1 MAACSAA
8 SVEEKAM
15 AYVNM
20 MPSELAAKYTREK
33 FWLQKTV
40 FDILSERAAAHP
52 DRLAIKDHHGTITYG
67 ALKDKIERAAQFYR
81 AIGIK
86 RGDVVTIQLPN
97 RVEFVIAFIALEL
110 LGAIANKVNPD
121 FRTREL
127 DYMLKFSG
135 SSAYVF
141 PKAWKD
147 FDYASMAK
155 SLQQTNPELKRLI
168 VVGGAVEGMHDF
180 DGGVGAAS
188 PIAAA
193 DKVHMDP
200 NEVCRMCFTSGTTG
214 NPKCALHSF
223 NTTLYAVDLLNHDM
237 QVTEA
242 EVFLVFLPL
251 GLNWGYITLLQSIL
265 AGAKLVLME
274 RFDPRAALELIQ
286 NERVTYIPTAP
297 AGLVGLLNAPGTADF
312 DVSSLRVV
320 ITGGASA
327 AVETIREYQKRMK
340 GHLIELYG
348 MLEAGFQTY
357 TRFTDDPQ
365 KVNGT
370 IGRPVRAMELRIVDT
385 QGNDVPRG
393 DIGELMSR
401 GPSVHLGYHNNPNAN
416 AQAFDS
422 KGWFRT
428 GDLGRVVDADGNVQI
443 TGRSKEII
451 NRGGKKFFPREVE
464 EILYTHPQVMHAAMI
479 GIPDV
484 RLGERNCLCLVPKG
498 DVVPTIAELVAFLR
512 DQVAD
517 YKLPESV
524 ECFSELPMTG
534 SGKIQRHVLRD
545 LVMQRHSAPGFPST
559 AAIKVN
565 T

>member
-1 MAACSAA
+1 
-8 SVEEKAM
+8 M

-20 MPSELAAKYTREK
+20 MPAELAAKYTRERL
-33 FWLQKTV
+33 WLQKTV
-40 FDILSERAAAHP
+40 FDILAERAATHP
-52 DRLAIKDHHGTITYG
+52 DRVAIKDQNGAITYG
-67 ALKDKIERAAQFYR
+67 ALKERIERAAQFYR
-81 AIGIK
+81 LIGIK
-86 RGDVVTIQLPN
+86 PGDVVTIQLPN
-97 RVEFVIAFIALEL
+97 RVQFAVAFIALEL

-121 FRTREL
+121 FRAREL

-141 PKAWKD
+141 PKEWKD
-147 FDYASMAK
+147 FDYAGMARG
-155 SLQQTNPELKRLI
+155 LQKENPELKRLI
-168 VVGGAVEGMHDF
+168 VVGGTVEGMRDF
-180 DGGVGAAS
+180 DAGVTATA
-188 PIAAA
+188 PIADA

-237 QVTEA
+237 QVTER

-251 GLNWGYITLLQSIL
+251 GLNWGYITMLQSIL
-265 AGAKLVLME
+265 AGATLVLME
-274 RFDPRAALELIQ
+274 RFNPRAALELIQ

-297 AGLVGLLNAPGTADF
+297 AGLVGLLNAHGAETF

-320 ITGGASA
+320 VTGGASA

-357 TRFTDDPQ
+357 TRFSDDPE

-370 IGRPVRAMELRIVDT
+370 IGRPVRAMELRIVDSE
-385 QGNDVPRG
+385 GNDVPNG
-393 DIGELMSR
+393 EIGELMSR
-401 GPSVHLGYHNNPNAN
+401 GPSIHLGYHDNPEAN
-416 AQAFDS
+416 RQAFNS
-422 KGWFRT
+422 EGWFRT
-428 GDLGRVVDADGNVQI
+428 GDLGRVVDSDGNVQI

-464 EILYTHPQVMHAAMI
+464 EILYTHPQVLHAAMI
-479 GIPDV
+479 GMPDV
-484 RLGERNCLCLVPKG
+484 RLGERNCLCVVPKG
-498 DVVPTIAELVAFLR
+498 AVVPTVDEFVAFLR

-524 ECFSELPMTG
+524 EQFSELPMTG

-545 LVMQRHSAPGFPST
+545 LVMKRRGADVG
-559 AAIKVN
+559 
-565 T
+565 

>member
-1 MAACSAA
+1 
-8 SVEEKAM
+8 M

-20 MPSELAAKYTREK
+20 MPAELAEKYTREK
-33 FWLQKTV
+33 LWMQKTA
-40 FDILSERAAAHP
+40 FDILAEQAGKHP
-52 DRLAIKDHHGTITYG
+52 DRIAIKDQRGAIRYG
-67 ALKDKIERAAQFYR
+67 ALRDRIERAAQFYR
-81 AIGIK
+81 SIGIT

-97 RVEFVIAFIALEL
+97 RIEFAVAFIALEL

-121 FRTREL
+121 FRAREL
-127 DYMLKFSG
+127 SYMLTFSG

-141 PKAWKD
+141 PKEWKD
-147 FDYASMAK
+147 FDYAGMARG
-155 SLQQTNPELKRLI
+155 LQRDNPDIKRLI
-168 VVGGAVEGMHDF
+168 VVGGAVDGMHDF
-180 DGGVGAAS
+180 DSGVAAAA
-188 PIAAA
+188 PIAPT

-214 NPKCALHSF
+214 DPKCALHSF
-223 NTTLYAVDLLNHDM
+223 NTTLYPVELLNHDM
-237 QVTEA
+237 EVTER
-242 EVFLVFLPL
+242 EVFLAFLPL
-251 GLNWGYITLLQSIL
+251 GLNWGYFTLLQSIL
-265 AGAKLVLME
+265 AGGTLVLME
-274 RFDPRAALELIQ
+274 RFSPRAALELIQ
-286 NERVTYIPTAP
+286 NERVSYIPTAP
-297 AGLVGLLNAPGTADF
+297 AGLVGLLNAPDAETY

-370 IGRPVRAMELRIVDT
+370 IGRPVHAMELRMVDAE
-385 QGNDVPRG
+385 GNDVPVG
-393 DIGELMSR
+393 EIGELMSR
-401 GPSVHLGYHNNPNAN
+401 GPSIHLGYHNNPNAN
-416 AQAFDS
+416 AIAFNDE
-422 KGWFRT
+422 GWFRT

-464 EILYTHPQVMHAAMI
+464 EILYTHPAVMHAAMI
-479 GIPDV
+479 GMPDA
-484 RLGERNCLCLVPKG
+484 RLGERNCLCVVPKG
-498 DVVPTIAELVAFLR
+498 DAVPTLDEFIAFLR

-524 ECFSELPMTG
+524 ERFSELPMTG
-534 SGKIQRHVLRD
+534 TGKIQRHVLRD
-545 LVMQRHSAPGFPST
+545 VVSQRR
-559 AAIKVN
+559 AATN
-565 T
+565 Q

>member
-1 MAACSAA
+1 
-8 SVEEKAM
+8 M

-20 MPSELAAKYTREK
+20 MPAELAAKYTQEK
-33 FWLQKTV
+33 LWMQKTV
-40 FDILSERAAAHP
+40 FDILAEQVSKHP
-52 DRLAIKDHHGTITYG
+52 SRIAIKDQHSAISYG
-67 ALKDKIERAAQFYR
+67 ELKDRIERAAQFYR
-81 AIGIK
+81 SIGIK

-97 RVEFVIAFIALEL
+97 RIEFAVAFIALEL
-110 LGAIANKVNPD
+110 LGAIANKINPD
-121 FRTREL
+121 FRAREL
-127 DYMLKFSG
+127 SYMLKFSG

-141 PKAWKD
+141 PEQWKD
-147 FDYASMAK
+147 FDYAGMARGLQRENP
-155 SLQQTNPELKRLI
+155 SLKQLI
-168 VVGGAVEGMHDF
+168 VVGGPVEGMHDF
-180 DGGVGAAS
+180 DSGIAAAT
-188 PIAAA
+188 PIALA

-214 NPKCALHSF
+214 DPKCALHNF
-223 NTTLYAVDLLNHDM
+223 NTTLYAVELLNHDM
-237 QVTEA
+237 EVTEN
-242 EVFLVFLPL
+242 EVFLAFLPL

-265 AGAKLVLME
+265 AGGTLVLME
-274 RFDPRAALELIQ
+274 RFSPRAALELIQ
-286 NERVTYIPTAP
+286 NERVSYIPTAP
-297 AGLVGLLNAPGTADF
+297 AALVGLLNAPGAETF

-370 IGRPVRAMELRIVDT
+370 IGRPVRAMELRIVDAD
-385 QGNDVPRG
+385 GNDVPSG
-393 DIGELMSR
+393 ETGELMSR
-401 GPSVHLGYHNNPNAN
+401 GPSIHLGYHNNPNAN
-416 AQAFDS
+416 AAAFNS
-422 KGWFRT
+422 EGWFRT

-464 EILYTHPQVMHAAMI
+464 EILYTHPSVKHAAMI
-479 GIPDV
+479 GMPDA
-484 RLGERNCLCLVPKG
+484 RLGERNCLCIVPKG
-498 DVVPTIAELVAFLR
+498 DVVPTVDEFVDFLR

-524 ECFSELPMTG
+524 ERFSELPMTG
-534 SGKIQRHVLRD
+534 TGKIQRHVLRD
-545 LVMQRHSAPGFPST
+545 MVSQRR
-559 AAIKVN
+559 AAASK
-565 T
+565 

>member
-1 MAACSAA
+1 
-8 SVEEKAM
+8 M

-20 MPSELAAKYTREK
+20 MPAALAQKYIREK
-33 FWLQKTV
+33 LWLDRTV
-40 FDILSERAAAHP
+40 FDILDERATAHP
-52 DRLAIKDHHGTITYG
+52 RRVAIKDRSGATTYG
-67 ALKDKIERAAQFYR
+67 QLKDRIERAAQFYR
-81 AIGIK
+81 SIGIRK
-86 RGDVVTIQLPN
+86 GDVVTIQLPN
-97 RVEFVIAFIALEL
+97 RVEFAVAFIALEL

-121 FRTREL
+121 FRAREL

-141 PKAWKD
+141 PKEWKD
-147 FDYASMAK
+147 FDYAGMARG
-155 SLQQTNPELKRLI
+155 LAQGNLDLKRLI
-168 VVGGAVEGMHDF
+168 VLGGAVQGMYDF
-180 DGGVGAAS
+180 DAGVAAAP
-188 PIAAA
+188 PIATA
-193 DKVHMDP
+193 DRVHMDP

-223 NTTLYAVDLLNHDM
+223 NTTLYAVDLLNTDM
-237 QVTEA
+237 QVTER
-242 EVFLVFLPL
+242 EVMLVFLPL
-251 GLNWGYITLLQSIL
+251 GLNWGYITLLQNIL
-265 AGAKLVLME
+265 AGGRLVLME
-274 RFDPRAALELIQ
+274 RFNPRAALELIQ

-297 AGLVGLLNAPGTADF
+297 AGLVALLNAPDSKSF

-370 IGRPVRAMELRIVDT
+370 IGRPVRAMELRIVDA
-385 QGNDVPRG
+385 QGNDVPPG
-393 DIGELMSR
+393 EIGELMSR
-401 GPSVHLGYHNNPNAN
+401 GPSIHLGYHNNPAAN
-416 AQAFDS
+416 AAAFNDE
-422 KGWFRT
+422 GWFRT

-464 EILYTHPQVMHAAMI
+464 EILYTHPGVMHAAMI
-479 GIPDV
+479 GMPDP
-484 RLGERNCLCLVPKG
+484 RFGERNCLCVVPKG
-498 DVVPTIAELVAFLR
+498 DKAPTLEEFVAFLR

-524 ECFSELPMTG
+524 EEFSELPMTG

-545 LVMQRHSAPGFPST
+545 LVMKRREIASR
-559 AAIKVN
+559 
-565 T
+565 

>member
-1 MAACSAA
+1 M
-8 SVEEKAM
+8 V
-15 AYVNM
+15 YVNM
-20 MPSELAAKYTREK
+20 MPAELAAKYTREK
-33 FWLQKTV
+33 LWLQKTV
-40 FDILSERAAAHP
+40 FDILAERAAAHP
-52 DRLAIKDHHGTITYG
+52 DRIAIKDQNGAISYG
-67 ALKDKIERAAQFYR
+67 ALKDRIARAAQFYR
-81 AIGIK
+81 SIGVG

-97 RVEFVIAFIALEL
+97 RVEFVVAFIALEL

-121 FRTREL
+121 FRAREL

-141 PKAWKD
+141 PKGWKD
-147 FDYASMAK
+147 FDYAGMAQG
-155 SLQQTNPELKRLI
+155 LQRANPALKRLI

-180 DGGVGAAS
+180 DGGVAA
-188 PIAAA
+188 AAPLSA

-237 QVTEA
+237 KVTER
-242 EVFLVFLPL
+242 EIFLVFLPL
-251 GLNWGYITLLQSIL
+251 GLNWGYITMLQSIL
-265 AGAKLVLME
+265 AGATLVLME
-274 RFDPRAALELIQ
+274 RFNPRAALKLIQ

-297 AGLVGLLNAPGTADF
+297 AGLVGLLNAPGAETF

-357 TRFTDDPQ
+357 TRFSDDPE

-370 IGRPVRAMELRIVDT
+370 IGRPVRAMELRIVDSE
-385 QGNDVPRG
+385 GNDVPNG
-393 DIGELMSR
+393 EIGELMSR
-401 GPSVHLGYHNNPNAN
+401 GPSIHLGYHNNPDAN
-416 AQAFDS
+416 RQAFNS
-422 KGWFRT
+422 EGWFRT
-428 GDLGRVVDADGNVQI
+428 GDLGRVVDTDGNVQI

-479 GIPDV
+479 GMPDV
-484 RLGERNCLCLVPKG
+484 RLGERNCLCVVPKG
-498 DVVPTIAELVAFLR
+498 DVVPTVDEFVAFLR

-524 ECFSELPMTG
+524 EQFGELPMTG

-545 LVMQRHSAPGFPST
+545 LVMERRRIADR
-559 AAIKVN
+559 
-565 T
+565 

>member
-1 MAACSAA
+1 M
-8 SVEEKAM
+8 V
-15 AYVNM
+15 YVNM
-20 MPSELAAKYTREK
+20 MPAELAAKYTREK
-33 FWLQKTV
+33 LWLQKTV
-40 FDILSERAAAHP
+40 FDILAERAAAHP
-52 DRLAIKDHHGTITYG
+52 DRIAIKDQNGAISYG
-67 ALKDKIERAAQFYR
+67 ALKDRIARAAQFYR
-81 AIGIK
+81 SIGVG

-97 RVEFVIAFIALEL
+97 RVEFVVAFIALEL

-121 FRTREL
+121 FRAREL

-141 PKAWKD
+141 PKGWKD
-147 FDYASMAK
+147 FDYAGMAQG
-155 SLQQTNPELKRLI
+155 LQRANPALKRLI

-180 DGGVGAAS
+180 DGGVAA
-188 PIAAA
+188 AAPLSA

-237 QVTEA
+237 KVTER
-242 EVFLVFLPL
+242 EIFLVFLPL
-251 GLNWGYITLLQSIL
+251 GLNWGYITMLQSIL
-265 AGAKLVLME
+265 AGATLVLME
-274 RFDPRAALELIQ
+274 RFNPRAALELIQ

-297 AGLVGLLNAPGTADF
+297 AGLVGLLNAPGAETF

-357 TRFTDDPQ
+357 TRFSDDPE

-370 IGRPVRAMELRIVDT
+370 IGRPVRAMELRIVDSE
-385 QGNDVPRG
+385 GNDVPNG
-393 DIGELMSR
+393 EIGELMSR
-401 GPSVHLGYHNNPNAN
+401 GPSIHLGYHNNPDAN
-416 AQAFDS
+416 RQAFNS
-422 KGWFRT
+422 EGWFRT
-428 GDLGRVVDADGNVQI
+428 GDLGRVVDTDGNVQI

-479 GIPDV
+479 GMPDV
-484 RLGERNCLCLVPKG
+484 RLGERNCLCVVPKG
-498 DVVPTIAELVAFLR
+498 DVVPTVDEFVAFLR

-524 ECFSELPMTG
+524 EQFGELPMTG

-545 LVMQRHSAPGFPST
+545 LVMERRRIADR
-559 AAIKVN
+559 
-565 T
+565 

>member
-1 MAACSAA
+1 
-8 SVEEKAM
+8 M

-20 MPSELAAKYTREK
+20 MPAELAAKYTRERL
-33 FWLQKTV
+33 WLQKTV
-40 FDILSERAAAHP
+40 FDILAERAATHP
-52 DRLAIKDHHGTITYG
+52 DRVAIKDQNGAITYG
-67 ALKDKIERAAQFYR
+67 ALKERIERAAQFYR
-81 AIGIK
+81 LIGIK
-86 RGDVVTIQLPN
+86 PGDVVTIQLPN
-97 RVEFVIAFIALEL
+97 RVQFAVAFIALEL

-121 FRTREL
+121 FRAREL

-141 PKAWKD
+141 PKEWKD
-147 FDYASMAK
+147 FDYAGMARG
-155 SLQQTNPELKRLI
+155 LQKENPELKRLI
-168 VVGGAVEGMHDF
+168 VVGGTVEGMHDF
-180 DGGVGAAS
+180 DAGVAAAA
-188 PIAAA
+188 PIADA

-237 QVTEA
+237 QVTER

-251 GLNWGYITLLQSIL
+251 GLNWGYITMLQGIL
-265 AGAKLVLME
+265 AGATLVLIE
-274 RFDPRAALELIQ
+274 RFNPRAALELIQ

-297 AGLVGLLNAPGTADF
+297 AGLVGLLNAPGAETF

-357 TRFTDDPQ
+357 TRFSDDPE

-370 IGRPVRAMELRIVDT
+370 IGRPVRAMELRIVDSE
-385 QGNDVPRG
+385 GNDVPNG
-393 DIGELMSR
+393 EIGELMSR
-401 GPSVHLGYHNNPNAN
+401 GPSIHLGYHNNSDAN
-416 AQAFDS
+416 RQAFS
-422 KGWFRT
+422 SEGWFRT
-428 GDLGRVVDADGNVQI
+428 GDLGRVVDTDGNVQI

-479 GIPDV
+479 GMPDV
-484 RLGERNCLCLVPKG
+484 RLGERNCLCVVPKG
-498 DVVPTIAELVAFLR
+498 DVVPTVDEFVAFLR

-524 ECFSELPMTG
+524 EQFSELPMTG

-545 LVMQRHSAPGFPST
+545 LVMKRRGAG
-559 AAIKVN
+559 AR
-565 T
+565 

>member
-1 MAACSAA
+1 
-8 SVEEKAM
+8 M

-20 MPSELAAKYTREK
+20 MPDALAEKYTREK
-33 FWLQKTV
+33 LWLQKTV
-40 FDILSERAAAHP
+40 FDVLAEQATAHP
-52 DRLAIKDHHGTITYG
+52 DRIAIKDHKGAISYG
-67 ALKDKIERAAQFYR
+67 ALKDRIERAAQFYR
-81 AIGIK
+81 SIGIR

-97 RVEFVIAFIALEL
+97 RIDFAVAFIALEL

-121 FRTREL
+121 FRAREL

-141 PKAWKD
+141 PREWKD
-147 FDYASMAK
+147 FDYAGMARG
-155 SLQQTNPELKRLI
+155 LQQANAELKRLI
-168 VVGGAVEGMHDF
+168 VVGGAIEGMHDF
-180 DGGVGAAS
+180 DSGVAAS
-188 PIAAA
+188 APIAAA

-223 NTTLYAVDLLNHDM
+223 NTTLYAVELLNTDM
-237 QVTEA
+237 QVTER
-242 EVFLVFLPL
+242 EVFLAFLPL

-265 AGAKLVLME
+265 AGATLVLME
-274 RFDPRAALELIQ
+274 RFNPRAALELIQ

-297 AGLVGLLNAPGTADF
+297 AGLVGMLNAPGAEDF

-327 AVETIREYQKRMK
+327 AVETIRDYQKRMK

-357 TRFTDDPQ
+357 TRFTDDPE

-370 IGRPVRAMELRIVDT
+370 IGRPVRAMELRIVDAE
-385 QGNDVPRG
+385 GNDVPSG
-393 DIGELMSR
+393 EVGELMSR
-401 GPSVHLGYHNNPNAN
+401 GPSIHLGYHNNPAAN
-416 AQAFDS
+416 DQAFNRE
-422 KGWFRT
+422 GWFRT

-464 EILYTHPQVMHAAMI
+464 EILYTHPQVLHVAMI
-479 GIPDV
+479 GMPDV
-484 RLGERNCLCLVPKG
+484 RLGERNCLCVVPKG
-498 DVVPTIAELVAFLR
+498 DVVPTLDEFTAFLR

-517 YKLPESV
+517 YKLPESI
-524 ECFSELPMTG
+524 ERFSELPMTG

-545 LVMQRHSAPGFPST
+545 LVLKRRKA
-559 AAIKVN
+559 
-565 T
+565 

>member
-1 MAACSAA
+1 
-8 SVEEKAM
+8 M
-15 AYVNM
+15 AYINM
-20 MPSELAAKYTREK
+20 MPAELAGKYTREK
-33 FWLQKTV
+33 LWLQKTV
-40 FDILSERAAAHP
+40 FDILAERAAAHP
-52 DRLAIKDHHGTITYG
+52 DRIAIKDQNGATTYG
-67 ALKDKIERAAQFYR
+67 ALKDRIERAAQFYR
-81 AIGIK
+81 SIGVK

-97 RVEFVIAFIALEL
+97 RVEFAVAFIALEL
-110 LGAIANKVNPD
+110 LGAVANKVNPD
-121 FRTREL
+121 FRAREL

-141 PKAWKD
+141 PRQWKD
-147 FDYASMAK
+147 FDYAGMARG
-155 SLQQTNPELKRLI
+155 LQEANSSLKRLI
-168 VVGGAVEGMHDF
+168 VVGGTVEGMHDL
-180 DGGVGAAS
+180 DAGVAAAA
-188 PIAAA
+188 PIAAS

-214 NPKCALHSF
+214 DPKCALHSF

-237 QVTEA
+237 KVTER

-265 AGAKLVLME
+265 AGATLVLME
-274 RFDPRAALELIQ
+274 RFNPHAALELIQ

-297 AGLVGLLNAPGTADF
+297 AGLVGLLNAPGAETF

-327 AVETIREYQKRMK
+327 AVETIRDYQKRMK

-357 TRFTDDPQ
+357 TRFSDDPQ

-370 IGRPVRAMELRIVDT
+370 IGRPVRAMELRIVDAE
-385 QGNDVPRG
+385 GNDVPSG
-393 DIGELMSR
+393 EIGELMSR
-401 GPSVHLGYHNNPNAN
+401 GPSIHLGYHNNPTAN
-416 AQAFDS
+416 AAAFN
-422 KGWFRT
+422 KEGWFRT

-479 GIPDV
+479 GVPDV
-484 RLGERNCLCLVPKG
+484 RLGERNCLCVVPKG
-498 DVVPTIAELVAFLR
+498 DVVPTTEDFVAFLR

-524 ECFSELPMTG
+524 ERFSELPMTG

-545 LVMQRHSAPGFPST
+545 LVMQRRSSSDR
-559 AAIKVN
+559 
-565 T
+565 

>member
-1 MAACSAA
+1 
-8 SVEEKAM
+8 
-15 AYVNM
+15 M
-20 MPSELAAKYTREK
+20 MPAELAAKYTRENL
-33 FWLQKTV
+33 WLQKTA
-40 FDILSERAAAHP
+40 FDILAERAAAHP
-52 DRLAIKDHHGTITYG
+52 DRIAIKDQNGATSYG
-67 ALKDKIERAAQFYR
+67 ALKEKIERAAQFYR
-81 AIGIK
+81 SIGIR

-97 RVEFVIAFIALEL
+97 RVEFAVAFIALEL

-121 FRTREL
+121 FRAREL

-141 PKAWKD
+141 PREWKD
-147 FDYASMAK
+147 FDYAGMARN
-155 SLQQTNPELKRLI
+155 LQQANPALQRLV

-180 DGGVGAAS
+180 NGGVAAAA

-193 DKVHMDP
+193 DRVHMDP

-214 NPKCALHSF
+214 DPKCALHSF
-223 NTTLYAVDLLNHDM
+223 NTTFYAVDLLNHDM
-237 QVTEA
+237 QVTER

-265 AGAKLVLME
+265 AGSTLVLME
-274 RFDPRAALELIQ
+274 RFNPRAALALIQ
-286 NERVTYIPTAP
+286 SERVTYIPTAP
-297 AGLVGLLNAPGTADF
+297 AGLVGLLNAPGAESF

-327 AVETIREYQKRMK
+327 AVETIREYQQRMK

-357 TRFTDDPQ
+357 TRFSDDPQ

-370 IGRPVRAMELRIVDT
+370 IGRPVRAMELRIVDA
-385 QGNDVPRG
+385 QGSDVPSG
-393 DIGELMSR
+393 EIGELMSR
-401 GPSVHLGYHNNPNAN
+401 GPSIHLGYHNNPTAN
-416 AQAFDS
+416 DLAFTSD
-422 KGWFRT
+422 GWFRT

-464 EILYTHPQVMHAAMI
+464 EILYTHPRVMHAAMI
-479 GIPDV
+479 GMPDV
-484 RLGERNCLCLVPKG
+484 RLGERNCLCVVPKG
-498 DVVPTIAELVAFLR
+498 DGVPTIEEFVAFLR

-524 ECFSELPMTG
+524 EQFSELPMTG

-545 LVMQRHSAPGFPST
+545 LVMQRRRIADR
-559 AAIKVN
+559 
-565 T
+565 

>member
-1 MAACSAA
+1 
-8 SVEEKAM
+8 M

-20 MPSELAAKYTREK
+20 MPKELAEKYAREK
-33 FWLQKTV
+33 LWMQKTV
-40 FDILSERAAAHP
+40 FDILAEQAAAHP
-52 DRLAIKDHHGTITYG
+52 DSIAIKDHKGAINYG
-67 ALKDKIERAAQFYR
+67 ALKDRIERAAQFYR
-81 AIGIK
+81 SIGIK

-97 RVEFVIAFIALEL
+97 RSEFAVTFIALEL

-121 FRTREL
+121 FRAREL

-141 PKAWKD
+141 PKEWKD
-147 FDYASMAK
+147 FDYAGMARG
-155 SLQQTNPELKRLI
+155 LQQANPELKRLI
-168 VVGGAVEGMHDF
+168 VVGGAAEGMHDF
-180 DGGVGAAS
+180 DAGIAAS
-188 PIAAA
+188 APIPAAER
-193 DKVHMDP
+193 VHMDP

-223 NTTLYAVDLLNHDM
+223 NTTLYAVELLNTDM
-237 QVTEA
+237 EVTER

-265 AGAKLVLME
+265 AGATLVLME
-274 RFDPRAALELIQ
+274 RFTPRAALELIQ

-297 AGLVGLLNAPGTADF
+297 AGLVGMLNAPGAEGF

-357 TRFTDDPQ
+357 TRFTDDPE

-385 QGNDVPRG
+385 EWKDVPHG
-393 DIGELMSR
+393 EIGELASR
-401 GPSVHLGYHNNPNAN
+401 GPSIHLGYHNNPDAN
-416 AQAFDS
+416 AQAFN
-422 KGWFRT
+422 KEGWFRT
-428 GDLGRVVDADGNVQI
+428 GDLGRVVDPDGNVQI

-464 EILYTHPQVMHAAMI
+464 EILYTHPRVLQVAMI
-479 GIPDV
+479 GIPDM
-484 RLGERNCLCLVPKG
+484 RLGERNCLCVVPKG
-498 DVVPTIAELVAFLR
+498 DVLPTLEEFVTFLR

-524 ECFSELPMTG
+524 ERFGELPMTG

-545 LVMQRHSAPGFPST
+545 LVLQRR
-559 AAIKVN
+559 AAARN
-565 T
+565 D

>member
-1 MAACSAA
+1 
-8 SVEEKAM
+8 M

-20 MPSELAAKYTREK
+20 MPAELAAKYAREGL
-33 FWLQKTV
+33 WLQKTV
-40 FDILSERAAAHP
+40 FDILAERAAAHP
-52 DRLAIKDHHGTITYG
+52 DRIAIKDQSGAISYG
-67 ALKDKIERAAQFYR
+67 ALRDRIERAAQFYR
-81 AIGIK
+81 SIGVS

-97 RVEFVIAFIALEL
+97 RVDFAIAFITLEL

-121 FRTREL
+121 FRAREL

-141 PKAWKD
+141 PKEWKD
-147 FDYASMAK
+147 FDYAGMARA
-155 SLQQTNPELKRLI
+155 LQRENRELKRLI
-168 VVGGAVEGMHDF
+168 VVGGAVEGMLNF
-180 DGGVGAAS
+180 DGGVAAAA
-188 PIAAA
+188 PIAAS

-237 QVTEA
+237 QVTER

-251 GLNWGYITLLQSIL
+251 GLNWGYITMLQSIL
-265 AGAKLVLME
+265 AGATLVLME
-274 RFDPRAALELIQ
+274 RFSPRAALELIQ

-297 AGLVGLLNAPGTADF
+297 AGLVGLLNAPGAEAF

-327 AVETIREYQKRMK
+327 AVETIRDYQKRMK

-357 TRFTDDPQ
+357 TRFSDDPE

-370 IGRPVRAMELRIVDT
+370 IGRPVRAMELRIVDSV
-385 QGNDVPRG
+385 GNDVPNG
-393 DIGELMSR
+393 EIGELMSR
-401 GPSVHLGYHNNPNAN
+401 GPSIHLGYHNNADAN
-416 AQAFDS
+416 RQAFNS
-422 KGWFRT
+422 EGWFRT

-479 GIPDV
+479 GMPDV
-484 RLGERNCLCLVPKG
+484 SLGERNCLCVVPKG
-498 DVVPTIAELVAFLR
+498 DVVPTVDEFVAFLR

-524 ECFSELPMTG
+524 EQFSELPMTG

-545 LVMQRHSAPGFPST
+545 LVLKRRGAD
-559 AAIKVN
+559 AR
-565 T
+565 

>member
-1 MAACSAA
+1 
-8 SVEEKAM
+8 M

-20 MPSELAAKYTREK
+20 MPAALGQKYTREK
-33 FWLQKTV
+33 LWLDRTV
-40 FDILSERAAAHP
+40 FDILDERATAHP
-52 DRLAIKDHHGTITYG
+52 RRVAIKDRSGATTYG
-67 ALKDKIERAAQFYR
+67 QLKDRIERAAQFYR
-81 AIGIK
+81 SIGIRK
-86 RGDVVTIQLPN
+86 GDVVTIQLPN
-97 RVEFVIAFIALEL
+97 RVEFAVAFIALEL

-121 FRTREL
+121 FRAREL

-141 PKAWKD
+141 PKEWKD
-147 FDYASMAK
+147 FDYAGMARG
-155 SLQQTNPELKRLI
+155 LAQGNLDLKRLI
-168 VVGGAVEGMHDF
+168 VLGGAVQGMYDF
-180 DGGVGAAS
+180 DAGVAAAP
-188 PIAAA
+188 PIATA
-193 DKVHMDP
+193 DRVHMDP

-223 NTTLYAVDLLNHDM
+223 NTTLYAVDLLNTDM
-237 QVTEA
+237 QVTER
-242 EVFLVFLPL
+242 EVMLVFLPL
-251 GLNWGYITLLQSIL
+251 GLNWGYITLLQNIL
-265 AGAKLVLME
+265 AGGRLVLME
-274 RFDPRAALELIQ
+274 RFNPRAALELIQ

-297 AGLVGLLNAPGTADF
+297 AGLVALLNAPDSKSF

-370 IGRPVRAMELRIVDT
+370 IGRPVRAMELRIVDA
-385 QGNDVPRG
+385 QGNDVPPG
-393 DIGELMSR
+393 EIGELMSR
-401 GPSVHLGYHNNPNAN
+401 GPSIHLGYHNNPAAN
-416 AQAFDS
+416 AAAFNDE
-422 KGWFRT
+422 GWFRT

-464 EILYTHPQVMHAAMI
+464 EILYTHPGVMHAAMI
-479 GIPDV
+479 GMPDP
-484 RLGERNCLCLVPKG
+484 RFGERNCLCVVPKG
-498 DVVPTIAELVAFLR
+498 DKAPTLEEFVAFLR

-524 ECFSELPMTG
+524 EEFSELPMTG

-545 LVMQRHSAPGFPST
+545 LVMKRREIASR
-559 AAIKVN
+559 
-565 T
+565 

>member
-1 MAACSAA
+1 
-8 SVEEKAM
+8 M

-20 MPSELAAKYTREK
+20 MSAALAQKYTREK
-33 FWLQKTV
+33 LWLDRTV
-40 FDILSERAAAHP
+40 FDILDERATAHP
-52 DRLAIKDHHGTITYG
+52 RRVAIKDRSGATTYG
-67 ALKDKIERAAQFYR
+67 QLKDRIERAAQFYR
-81 AIGIK
+81 SIGIRK
-86 RGDVVTIQLPN
+86 GDVVTIQLPN
-97 RVEFVIAFIALEL
+97 RVEFAVAFIALEL

-121 FRTREL
+121 FRAREL

-141 PKAWKD
+141 PKEWKD
-147 FDYASMAK
+147 FDYAGMARG
-155 SLQQTNPELKRLI
+155 LAQGNLDLKRLI
-168 VVGGAVEGMHDF
+168 VLDGAVQGMYDF
-180 DGGVGAAS
+180 DAGVAAAP
-188 PIAAA
+188 PIATA
-193 DKVHMDP
+193 DRVHMDP

-223 NTTLYAVDLLNHDM
+223 NTTLYAVDLLNTDM
-237 QVTEA
+237 QVTER
-242 EVFLVFLPL
+242 EVMLVFLPL

-265 AGAKLVLME
+265 AGGTLVLME
-274 RFDPRAALELIQ
+274 RFNQRAALELIQ
-286 NERVTYIPTAP
+286 DERVTYIPTAP
-297 AGLVGLLNAPGTADF
+297 AGLVALLNAPDSKSF

-370 IGRPVRAMELRIVDT
+370 IGRPVRAMELRIVDA
-385 QGNDVPRG
+385 QGNDVPPG
-393 DIGELMSR
+393 EIGELMSR
-401 GPSVHLGYHNNPNAN
+401 GPSIHLGYHNNPAAN
-416 AQAFDS
+416 AAAFNDE
-422 KGWFRT
+422 GWFHT

-464 EILYTHPQVMHAAMI
+464 EILYTHPGVMHAAMI
-479 GIPDV
+479 GMPDP
-484 RLGERNCLCLVPKG
+484 RFGERNCLCVVPKG
-498 DVVPTIAELVAFLR
+498 DKAPTLEEFVAFLR

-524 ECFSELPMTG
+524 EEFSELPMTG

-545 LVMQRHSAPGFPST
+545 LVMKRREIASR
-559 AAIKVN
+559 
-565 T
+565 

>member
-1 MAACSAA
+1 
-8 SVEEKAM
+8 M

-20 MPSELAAKYTREK
+20 MPNELAKKYASEK
-33 FWLQKTV
+33 LWMQKTV
-40 FDILSERAAAHP
+40 FDILAEQAAAHP
-52 DRLAIKDHHGTITYG
+52 DRIAIKDYRGAISYG
-67 ALKDKIERAAQFYR
+67 ALKDRIECAAQLYR
-81 AIGIK
+81 SIGVR

-97 RVEFVIAFIALEL
+97 RIDFAVAFIALEL
-110 LGAIANKVNPD
+110 LGPIANKVNPD
-121 FRTREL
+121 FRAREL

-141 PKAWKD
+141 PKEWKD
-147 FDYASMAK
+147 FDYVGMARG
-155 SLQQTNPELKRLI
+155 LQQANPELKRLI
-168 VVGGAVEGMHDF
+168 VVGGAVEGVHDF
-180 DGGVGAAS
+180 DAGVAAS
-188 PIAAA
+188 PPISAA

-223 NTTLYAVDLLNHDM
+223 NTTLYAVELLNTDM
-237 QVTEA
+237 QVTERDVLLA
-242 EVFLVFLPL
+242 FLPL

-265 AGAKLVLME
+265 AGATLVLME
-274 RFDPRAALELIQ
+274 RFNPRAALELIQ

-297 AGLVGLLNAPGTADF
+297 AGLVGLLNAPGAETF

-357 TRFTDDPQ
+357 TRFTDDPE

-370 IGRPVRAMELRIVDT
+370 IGRPIRAMELRIVDADW
-385 QGNDVPRG
+385 NDVPRG
-393 DIGELMSR
+393 EIGELTSR
-401 GPSVHLGYHNNPNAN
+401 GPSLHLGYHNNPDAN
-416 AQAFDS
+416 AQAFDQE
-422 KGWFRT
+422 GWFRT
-428 GDLGRVVDADGNVQI
+428 GDLGRVVDDDGNVQI

-464 EILYTHPQVMHAAMI
+464 EILYTHPQVLHVAMI
-479 GIPDV
+479 GMPDV
-484 RLGERNCLCLVPKG
+484 RLGERNCLCVVPKG
-498 DVVPTIAELVAFLR
+498 DTVPTLDEFVAFLR

-524 ECFSELPMTG
+524 EQFSELPMTG

-545 LVMQRHSAPGFPST
+545 LVLKRHG
-559 AAIKVN
+559 AAA
-565 T
+565 

>member
-1 MAACSAA
+1 
-8 SVEEKAM
+8 M

-20 MPSELAAKYTREK
+20 MPAELAAKYTREK
-33 FWLQKTV
+33 LWMQKTV
-40 FDILSERAAAHP
+40 FDILAEQAANHP
-52 DRLAIKDHHGTITYG
+52 DRIAIKDQHGAISYRV
-67 ALKDKIERAAQFYR
+67 LKDRIDRAAQFCR
-81 AIGIK
+81 SIGIR

-97 RVEFVIAFIALEL
+97 RIEFAVAFIALEL

-121 FRTREL
+121 FRAREL
-127 DYMLKFSG
+127 GYMLKFSG

-141 PKAWKD
+141 PKQWKD
-147 FDYASMAK
+147 FDYAGMARG
-155 SLQQTNPELKRLI
+155 LQRENPALKRLI
-168 VVGGAVEGMHDF
+168 VVGGAVDGMHDF
-180 DGGVGAAS
+180 DHGVASAA

-193 DKVHMDP
+193 NKVHMDP
-200 NEVCRMCFTSGTTG
+200 DEVCRMCFTSGTTG
-214 NPKCALHSF
+214 DPKCALHSF
-223 NTTLYAVDLLNHDM
+223 NTTLYAVELLNHDM
-237 QVTEA
+237 EVTER
-242 EVFLVFLPL
+242 EVFLAFLPL

-265 AGAKLVLME
+265 AGATLVLME
-274 RFDPRAALELIQ
+274 RFNPRAALELIQ

-297 AGLVGLLNAPGTADF
+297 AGLVGMLNAPGAETF

-327 AVETIREYQKRMK
+327 AVETIRDYQTRMK

-370 IGRPVRAMELRIVDT
+370 IGRPVRAMELRIVDAE
-385 QGNDVPRG
+385 GNDVPSG
-393 DIGELMSR
+393 ETGELMSR
-401 GPSVHLGYHNNPNAN
+401 GPSIHLGYHENPAAN
-416 AQAFDS
+416 ALAFNS
-422 KGWFRT
+422 EGWFRT

-464 EILYTHPQVMHAAMI
+464 EILYTHPGVMHAAMI
-479 GIPDV
+479 GLPDA
-484 RLGERNCLCLVPKG
+484 RLGERNCLCVVPKS
-498 DVVPTIAELVAFLR
+498 DVVPTVEEFVDFLR

-524 ECFSELPMTG
+524 ERFSELPMTG

-545 LVMQRHSAPGFPST
+545 LVLKRRAESPG
-559 AAIKVN
+559 
-565 T
+565 

>member
-1 MAACSAA
+1 MT
-8 SVEEKAM
+8 
-15 AYVNM
+15 YVNM
-20 MPSELAAKYTREK
+20 MPAELAAKYAREK
-33 FWLQKTV
+33 LWLQKTV
-40 FDILSERAAAHP
+40 FDILNERAAAHP
-52 DRLAIKDHHGTITYG
+52 DRIAIKDYKGAISYG
-67 ALKDKIERAAQFYR
+67 ALKNRIERAAQFYR
-81 AIGIK
+81 SIGVR

-97 RVEFVIAFIALEL
+97 RIDFAVAFIALEL

-121 FRTREL
+121 FRAREL

-141 PKAWKD
+141 AKEWKD
-147 FDYASMAK
+147 FDYAGMARG
-155 SLQQTNPELKRLI
+155 LQQTNSELKRLI
-168 VVGGAVEGMHDF
+168 VVGGAVEGLHDF
-180 DGGVGAAS
+180 DSGVAAAT

-223 NTTLYAVDLLNHDM
+223 NTTLYAVELLNTDM
-237 QVTEA
+237 QVTERDVLLA
-242 EVFLVFLPL
+242 FLPL

-265 AGAKLVLME
+265 AGATLVLME
-274 RFDPRAALELIQ
+274 RFNPRAALELIQ

-297 AGLVGLLNAPGTADF
+297 AGLVGLLNAPGAETF

-327 AVETIREYQKRMK
+327 AVETIRDYQKRMK

-357 TRFTDDPQ
+357 TRFTDDPE

-370 IGRPVRAMELRIVDT
+370 IGRPVRAMELRIVDAE
-385 QGNDVPRG
+385 GNGVPTG
-393 DIGELMSR
+393 EIGELMSR
-401 GPSVHLGYHNNPNAN
+401 GPSIHLGYHNNADAN
-416 AQAFDS
+416 GQAFN
-422 KGWFRT
+422 KEGWFRT

-479 GIPDV
+479 GMPDP
-484 RLGERNCLCLVPKG
+484 RLGERNCLCVVPRG
-498 DVVPTIAELVAFLR
+498 DVMPTTEEFAAFLR

-524 ECFSELPMTG
+524 ERFSELPMTG

-545 LVMQRHSAPGFPST
+545 IVMKRHDT
-559 AAIKVN
+559 
-565 T
+565 TD

>member
-1 MAACSAA
+1 M
-8 SVEEKAM
+8 V
-15 AYVNM
+15 YVNM
-20 MPSELAAKYTREK
+20 MPAELAAKYTREK
-33 FWLQKTV
+33 LWLQKTV
-40 FDILSERAAAHP
+40 FDILAERAAAHP
-52 DRLAIKDHHGTITYG
+52 DRIAIKDQNGAISYG
-67 ALKDKIERAAQFYR
+67 ALKDRIARAAQFYR
-81 AIGIK
+81 SIGVG

-97 RVEFVIAFIALEL
+97 RVEFVVAFVALEL

-121 FRTREL
+121 FRAREL

-141 PKAWKD
+141 PKGWKD
-147 FDYASMAK
+147 FDYAGMAQG
-155 SLQQTNPELKRLI
+155 LQRANPALKRLI

-180 DGGVGAAS
+180 DGGVAA
-188 PIAAA
+188 AAPLSA

-237 QVTEA
+237 KVTER
-242 EVFLVFLPL
+242 EIFLVFLPL
-251 GLNWGYITLLQSIL
+251 GLNWGYITMLQSIL
-265 AGAKLVLME
+265 AGATLVLME
-274 RFDPRAALELIQ
+274 RFNPRAALELIQ

-297 AGLVGLLNAPGTADF
+297 AGLVGLLNAPGAETF

-357 TRFTDDPQ
+357 TRFSDDPE

-370 IGRPVRAMELRIVDT
+370 IGRPVRAMELRIVDSE
-385 QGNDVPRG
+385 GNDVPNG
-393 DIGELMSR
+393 EIGELMSR
-401 GPSVHLGYHNNPNAN
+401 GPSIHLGYHNNPDAN
-416 AQAFDS
+416 RQAFNS
-422 KGWFRT
+422 EGWFRT
-428 GDLGRVVDADGNVQI
+428 GDLGRVVDTDGNVQI

-479 GIPDV
+479 GMPDV
-484 RLGERNCLCLVPKG
+484 RLGERNCLCVVPKG
-498 DVVPTIAELVAFLR
+498 DVVPTVDEFVAFLR

-524 ECFSELPMTG
+524 EQFGELPMTG

-545 LVMQRHSAPGFPST
+545 LVMERRRIADR
-559 AAIKVN
+559 
-565 T
+565 

>member
-1 MAACSAA
+1 
-8 SVEEKAM
+8 M
-15 AYVNM
+15 AYANM
-20 MPSELAAKYTREK
+20 MPAELAAKYAREK
-33 FWLQKTV
+33 LWMQKTV
-40 FDILSERAAAHP
+40 FDILAEQATNHP
-52 DRLAIKDHHGTITYG
+52 DRIAIKDQHGAISYG

-81 AIGIK
+81 SIGIT

-97 RVEFVIAFIALEL
+97 WIEFAVAFIALEL

-121 FRTREL
+121 FRAREL
-127 DYMLKFSG
+127 GYMLKFSG

-141 PKAWKD
+141 PKQWKD
-147 FDYASMAK
+147 FDYAGMARA
-155 SLQQTNPELKRLI
+155 LQRENPALKRLI

-180 DGGVGAAS
+180 DRGIAS
-188 PIAAA
+188 AVPIAAT

-214 NPKCALHSF
+214 DPKCALHSF
-223 NTTLYAVDLLNHDM
+223 NTTLYAVELLNHDM
-237 QVTEA
+237 EVTER
-242 EVFLVFLPL
+242 EVFLAFLPL

-265 AGAKLVLME
+265 AGATLVLME
-274 RFDPRAALELIQ
+274 RFNPRAALELIQ

-297 AGLVGLLNAPGTADF
+297 AGLVGMLNAPGAETF

-327 AVETIREYQKRMK
+327 AVETIRDYQKRMK

-370 IGRPVRAMELRIVDT
+370 IGRPVRAMELRIVDAE
-385 QGNDVPRG
+385 GNDVPSG
-393 DIGELMSR
+393 ETGELMSR
-401 GPSVHLGYHNNPNAN
+401 GPSIHLGYHDNPAAN
-416 AQAFDS
+416 AAAFNS
-422 KGWFRT
+422 EGWFRT

-464 EILYTHPQVMHAAMI
+464 EILYTHPSVMHAAMI
-479 GIPDV
+479 GLPDV
-484 RLGERNCLCLVPKG
+484 RLGERNCLCVVPKN
-498 DVVPTIAELVAFLR
+498 DVVPTVNEFVEFLR

-524 ECFSELPMTG
+524 ERFNELPMTG
-534 SGKIQRHVLRD
+534 SGKIQRHVLRA
-545 LVMQRHSAPGFPST
+545 LVMKRRGESPA
-559 AAIKVN
+559 
-565 T
+565 